1 VLEGRAGRKSG
12 WTNLNRIYNLYLV
25 RDFGEMKSGPCT
37 QIILCD
43 AHAERFKKIVKKD
56 PSTHIYRFRARKRG
70 ITSLSCAWCE
80 EPEEFEDMEAKIEV
94 KKTDETECL
103 ERR

>member
-1 VLEGRAGRKSG
+1 MLEGRAGRKSG

-70 ITSLSCAWCE
+70 ITSLPCAWCE